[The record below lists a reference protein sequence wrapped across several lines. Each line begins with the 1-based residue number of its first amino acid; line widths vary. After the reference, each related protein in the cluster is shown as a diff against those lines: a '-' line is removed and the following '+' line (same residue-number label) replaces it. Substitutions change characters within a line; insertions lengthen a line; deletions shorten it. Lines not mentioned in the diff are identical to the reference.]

1 MVNEVIKRN
10 FERMYQD
17 TMSVLFIVQETD
29 PLTHRKKSTLVSDM
43 IDIPCRLSFKSRD
56 HSDRT
61 ELYDENKM
69 VATLFLD
76 PSIEIKP
83 GSKITVNHMGRIYK
97 FEKSGIP
104 AIYPTHQEI
113 EVVQEGKN

>member
-1 MVNEVIKRN
+1 
-10 FERMYQD
+10 
-17 TMSVLFIVQETD
+17 
-29 PLTHRKKSTLVSDM
+29 
-43 IDIPCRLSFKSRD
+43 
-56 HSDRT
+56 
-61 ELYDENKM
+61 M